1 MTDEIVRQTQ
11 KLEPLLQQLSSA
23 LWQAA
28 EPAGAEDAS
37 VRVLTEALR
46 SEGFQ
51 IEQGLGCQPTAFR
64 AQYGEGTPRI
74 GFMAEYDAL
83 PGLWQERVP
92 HPSGDKARAGH
103 GCGHNLLGAGST
115 AAAIALA
122 RALRAGGRPGTVVLY
137 GTPAEETMLGK
148 NRLLKDGYLKDVDVM
163 LAWHPYT
170 QMRCGGVSHNAMNSI
185 LFSFH
190 GRTAHAAADPENGR
204 SALDAAEMMN
214 VGCNYLREHI
224 PEGARL
230 HYSYVHAGEKPNIV
244 PEYAQVWYFVRAR
257 TKSVLDDI
265 TQRVVRVARGA
276 ALMTDTGMEYRFLV
290 KGTIR
295 C

>member
-83 PGLWQERVP
+83 PGLSLIHILKNGR
-92 HPSGDKARAGH
+92 RI
-103 GCGHNLLGAGST
+103 
-115 AAAIALA
+115 AA
-122 RALRAGGRPGTVVLY
+122 
-137 GTPAEETMLGK
+137 
-148 NRLLKDGYLKDVDVM
+148 
-163 LAWHPYT
+163 
-170 QMRCGGVSHNAMNSI
+170 S
-185 LFSFH
+185 
-190 GRTAHAAADPENGR
+190 RTA
-204 SALDAAEMMN
+204 
-214 VGCNYLREHI
+214 
-224 PEGARL
+224 
-230 HYSYVHAGEKPNIV
+230 
-244 PEYAQVWYFVRAR
+244 
-257 TKSVLDDI
+257 
-265 TQRVVRVARGA
+265 
-276 ALMTDTGMEYRFLV
+276 
-290 KGTIR
+290 
-295 C
+295 

>member
-148 NRLLKDGYLKDVDVM
+148 NRLLKDGYLKDVYRD
-163 LAWHPYT
+163 ATPASHP
-170 QMRCGGVSHNAMNSI
+170 H
-185 LFSFH
+185 L
-190 GRTAHAAADPENGR
+190 
-204 SALDAAEMMN
+204 
-214 VGCNYLREHI
+214 
-224 PEGARL
+224 
-230 HYSYVHAGEKPNIV
+230 
-244 PEYAQVWYFVRAR
+244 
-257 TKSVLDDI
+257 
-265 TQRVVRVARGA
+265 
-276 ALMTDTGMEYRFLV
+276 
-290 KGTIR
+290 
-295 C
+295 